1 MRTTYIAA
9 VLPLSFALVTTTAC
23 RPDHERE
30 IPPRAEAAA
39 PEAPQSERGDEPVEV
54 TGCLTA
60 GPAQKNF
67 VLTAQPQPVGSVAPR
82 VDNEKATFTYELV
95 GGQNLAQHVN
105 RQVTVRGRLD
115 DEKDKAEFEQT
126 QKSTEPEATPGGD
139 TPTVTSTQEV
149 EVRVRRIFI
158 ESVTPTAERC
168 DAAAG

>member
-1 MRTTYIAA
+1 MRPTHLIA
-9 VLPLSFALVTTTAC
+9 VIPLSFVLTATTAC

-39 PEAPQSERGDEPVEV
+39 PLEAERSDDPVTV

-67 VLTAQPQPVGSVAPR
+67 VLTAEADPMTSTTVRTAAGTAP
-82 VDNEKATFTYELV
+82 TYTYELV
-95 GGQNLAQHVN
+95 GGDNLGQHLN

-115 DEKDKAEFEQT
+115 EEKDRAEFEQT
-126 QKSTEPEATPGGD
+126 QRSRDPGQTPDGD
-139 TPTVTSTQEV
+139 TPTVTSTEEV

-158 ESVTPTAERC
+158 ESVSPTAQDC
-168 DAAAG
+168 DSTAR